1 MIRVGL
7 LRLCPFF
14 EHLEDTMTL
23 FAIVLLTAMAVLA
36 SIIYL
41 YLNGQP
47 AWSRRSITKI
57 KEVIKRLVN

>member
-1 MIRVGL
+1 
-7 LRLCPFF
+7 
-14 EHLEDTMTL
+14 MTL
-23 FAIVLLTAMAVLA
+23 FAIVLLTAMAVLV
-36 SIIYL
+36 SVIYF